1 MNLVRLP
8 HPVAVGTFLRHYV
21 DREPLI
27 IQVPDLA
34 VLGWQ
39 THRWTNDYLSYKGG
53 AHEVRVLQQ
62 PRAGLF
68 TAESASYVAMPFRHF
83 IREVMAPPEGNPGY
97 YLNLQTDRLIEPP
110 LLQLIGDFSIPDYF
124 KDFMMRC
131 IVLWMGNSPSPIVTV
146 LHHDFNDN
154 LYVVVEGRKQF
165 TLFPPTEAH
174 HLYPRGVIR
183 RIAET
188 GLIEYEAG
196 EKQPHLSAIDIAKP
210 DFDRFPAYRE
220 ALPQRIDLEIQRNEM
235 LFLPAGWFHQVSSQ
249 GRHIALSFFAE
260 VPSPAGFEHLRNLI
274 RNATPIARE
283 AATSGATSGNSF
295 RP

>member
-1 MNLVRLP
+1 MNISRRR
-8 HPVAVGTFLRHYV
+8 HPVEPGVFLQHYV
-21 DREPLI
+21 DRLPLI
-27 IQVPDLA
+27 IQVPDLG

-39 THRWTNDYLSYKGG
+39 THRWTNDYLNYRAG

-62 PRAGLF
+62 PRPGLF

-83 IREVMAPPEGNPGY
+83 IREVMASPTGHPGY

-131 IVLWMGNSPSPIVTV
+131 IVLWMGNSPTPIVTV

-154 LYVVVEGRKQF
+154 LYVVVEGRKHF
-165 TLFPPTEAH
+165 TLFPPGEAAQ
-174 HLYPRGVIR
+174 LYPRGVIR

-188 GLIEYEAG
+188 GLIEYEPG
-196 EKQPHLSAIDIAKP
+196 ERQPHLCAVDIENP
-210 DFDRFPAYRE
+210 DFNRFPAYRE
-220 ALPQRIDLEIQRNEM
+220 ALPHRIDLEIQKNEM
-235 LFLPAGWFHQVSSQ
+235 LFLPAGWFHQVRSE
-249 GRHIALSFFAE
+249 GRHIAISFFAE
-260 VPSPAGFEHLRNLI
+260 VPSSTGFEHLRHWVQSPSPAPGP
-274 RNATPIARE
+274 RKATHQGR
-283 AATSGATSGNSF
+283 